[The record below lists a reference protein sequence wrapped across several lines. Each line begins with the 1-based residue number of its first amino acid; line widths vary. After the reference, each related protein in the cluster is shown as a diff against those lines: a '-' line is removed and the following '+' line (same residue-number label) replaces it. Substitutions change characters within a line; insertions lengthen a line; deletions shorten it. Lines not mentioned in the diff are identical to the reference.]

1 MESLDTDRL
10 LRQQGCAVHQFQGA
24 QEAGMLSVRLFRN
37 AAAFLQGDP
46 AGSLAKSDFAFLPS
60 AMEALGA
67 GASAEIQTRGSRI
80 V

>member
-1 MESLDTDRL
+1 
-10 LRQQGCAVHQFQGA
+10 
-24 QEAGMLSVRLFRN
+24 MLSVRLFRN
-37 AAAFLQGDP
+37 AAAFLQGDPADP

-67 GASAEIQTRGSRI
+67 GASAEIQTRASRI